1 MLIVIE
7 PLNEAGGATL
17 PVRVKFSVP
26 STRVSFR
33 MSTKIFILLPLL
45 EPTRNGT
52 SVWDRI
58 KSSPTAG
65 ERKTWICCYMSSRYN
80 SCTWL
85 WLWAAIIIDPHVA
98 LPPVTEMLTIVSVSK
113 IAVEGVRVIT
123 METAN
128 WGAAVSFTLSGVVCP
143 KLNETF
149 CAAGKNEQKFKWAL
163 FPGNVKHTSQ
173 KLKSCCSYVIWELR
187 RLIVFVISWWAPTP
201 CPFLESQV

>member
-45 EPTRNGT
+45 EFTANVT
-52 SVWDRI
+52 SVRDRL

-65 ERKTWICCYMSSRYN
+65 ERKTWICCYMYSRYN

-85 WLWAAIIIDPHVA
+85 WLWATIIIYPHVA
-98 LPPVTEMLTIVSVSK
+98 LPPVTEMLTIVSVGK
-113 IAVEGVRVIT
+113 NALEGVMFIT
-123 METAN
+123 MGTAN
-128 WGAAVSFTLSGVVCP
+128 WSAAVSFTLSGVVCL

-149 CAAGKNEQKFKWAL
+149 CAGGKIEQKFKWAL
-163 FPGNVKHTSQ
+163 FPGNVKHTSK
-173 KLKSCCSYVIWELR
+173 KLKSCCSYMW
-187 RLIVFVISWWAPTP
+187 SGN
-201 CPFLESQV
+201 